1 MAILKNGEN
10 KMRIGSWL
18 FCRAKELEVTFYYPY
33 SKKGKNRLFQPYFGL
48 NTPSG
53 EVVVHGRRALWS
65 LLDSLFPDDP
75 LPRPPVNDDLKDP
88 LLAREAINGLLRD
101 SEAWPHLRL
110 QVRTGKWKDYNGRP
124 TEGTF
129 VLSASPSASE
139 FDITPNLLLFEKT
152 TNSSYTM
159 PLTIHTK
166 TKLRTLPSVVI
177 PLESD
182 SDFKV
187 IITDAING
195 SHLIFSV
202 IEKQFS
208 TFRPQRVSLIPV
220 SDPTKIEKEIRLRLN
235 HLESIQSMQLS
246 FPQMSPL
253 DAGMRFYERDD
264 LEFRR
269 FQSIISF
276 SSLPIP
282 QKE

>member
-1 MAILKNGEN
+1 MAILKNGEGRM
-10 KMRIGSWL
+10 KIGSWL
-18 FCRAKELEVTFYYPY
+18 FCRATDLEVTFYYPY

-48 NTPSG
+48 KTPSG
-53 EVVVHGRRALWS
+53 DVVVHGKRALWS

-101 SEAWPHLRL
+101 AEAWPHLRL
-110 QVRTGKWKDYNGRP
+110 QVRTGEWKDYNGRP

-129 VLSASPSASE
+129 VLSASPSASD
-139 FDITPNLLLFEKT
+139 FDITPNLLLFENT
-152 TNSSYTM
+152 TNLTYTM
-159 PLTIHTK
+159 PITIHTK
-166 TKLRTLPSVVI
+166 TKLRTLPAVVI

-187 IITDAING
+187 ILTDAING
-195 SHLIFSV
+195 NHLIFSV
-202 IEKQFS
+202 IEKHS
-208 TFRPQRVSLIPV
+208 SAFRPQRMVTLPV
-220 SDPTKIEKEIRLRLN
+220 SDPSKIETEITSRLK
-235 HLESIQSMQLS
+235 HLENIHSMQLS

-269 FQSIISF
+269 FQSVNSF
-276 SSLPIP
+276 SSLPNP